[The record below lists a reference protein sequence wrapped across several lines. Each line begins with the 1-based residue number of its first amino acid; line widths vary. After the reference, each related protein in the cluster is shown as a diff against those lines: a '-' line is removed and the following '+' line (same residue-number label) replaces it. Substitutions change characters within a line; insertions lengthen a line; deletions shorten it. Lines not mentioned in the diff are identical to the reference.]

1 MSIYDDMQE
10 VARDVLGEFN
20 QGVIKY
26 LAVAPGAG
34 VIDEPGSSTTT
45 AYILAGATASGVWMK
60 YVNMNLAVA
69 TDLQIVMAV
78 DSRFTPDPKGMVDI
92 EKPPGSGTFK
102 RHKIVSIIQN
112 PAAGVPVSYTL
123 IVRAGG

>member
-1 MSIYDDMQE
+1 MSIYDDMQD
-10 VARDVLGEFN
+10 VAREVLGEFN

-26 LAVAPGAG
+26 VAITPGNG
-34 VIDEPGSSTTT
+34 TIDEPGLSTST
-45 AYILAGATASGVWMK
+45 AYILAGAVASGVWMK

-78 DSRFTPDPKGMVDI
+78 DSRFTPDMKGMIDI
-92 EKPPGSGTFK
+92 EKPPGSATFK
-102 RHKIVSIIQN
+102 RHKIVAIIQT
-112 PAAGVPVSYTL
+112 PAAGVPVSYTI